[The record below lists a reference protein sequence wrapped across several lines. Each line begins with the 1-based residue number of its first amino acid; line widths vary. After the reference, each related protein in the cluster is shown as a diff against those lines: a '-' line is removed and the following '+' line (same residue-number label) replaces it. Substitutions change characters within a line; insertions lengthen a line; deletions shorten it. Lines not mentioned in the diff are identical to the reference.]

1 MSSGARLS
9 VDVII
14 NNHNYGRF
22 LPDAIDSAIA
32 QTHDGVRVTVVDDGS
47 TDQSREVIAGYGAR
61 ITSVLKRNGGQASAL
76 NAGYARSEAEL
87 VIFLDADDVLVPD
100 VAARVAGA
108 FAAHPGA
115 AKAQYRM
122 AVIDEH
128 GRRTGEIK
136 PPERYRLPEGDLSR
150 EELTFPFD
158 LPSMAT
164 SGNAFPRRV
173 LERLLPM
180 PEAEYR
186 LLADWYLVHMAPL
199 FGPVVTLDAI
209 GACYRVHGANRY
221 EQSRPELDLDHVRSS
236 VGAGAATRAQL
247 ERTADALGLPRPA
260 GPIRS
265 VADLGNRLISLRLD
279 PEAHPLPDERAPALV
294 VSALRAAGRRFDVRW
309 PTKLLFVGWFIAMA
323 AAPRPLARG
332 LAELFLFPERRPGW
346 SGAGSR
352 RLQLRLLG
360 PRA

>member
-1 MSSGARLS
+1 MSPGARMS
-9 VDVII
+9 VEVII

-32 QTHDGVRVTVVDDGS
+32 QTYGGVRVIVVDDGS
-47 TDQSREVIAGYGAR
+47 TDQSREVIARYGAR

-76 NAGYARSEAEL
+76 NAGYARGEAEL

-122 AVIDEH
+122 AVVDEY

-221 EQSRPELDLDHVRSS
+221 EQSQPELDLDHVRKS
-236 VGAGAATRAQL
+236 VEAGVATRAQL

-279 PEAHPLPDERAPALV
+279 PEAHPIPGERVPALV

-309 PTKLLFVGWFIAMA
+309 PTKLLFGSWFIAMA
-323 AAPRPLARG
+323 AAPRPLATRV
-332 LAELFLFPERRPGW
+332 AELFLFPERRPRW
-346 SGAGSR
+346 
-352 RLQLRLLG
+352 G
-360 PRA
+360 PG